1 VLVADDRVTTV
12 TVTVLP
18 SSAGRFR
25 ERLGRIVVLHWVRFA
40 LATAVALA
48 AAGVIIAA
56 AQQSTR
62 KSRPTAARRVVAAD
76 AERTA
81 IAAAYGYPYP
91 ARCLTIAI
99 FPANP
104 DYARADI
111 DRTEGCGRYHGYLNA
126 SFHRVDGTWRLEL
139 DEGQLFVPNSLLTA
153 CAVVGAGC
161 ARAGTPAC
169 FRRAVALHDPVARA
183 AFDRPMCA
191 RARAG

>member
-18 SSAGRFR
+18 SRAGRLR
-25 ERLGRIVVLHWVRFA
+25 ERLGGVLVVHRARLAV
-40 LATAVALA
+40 ATAVA
-48 AAGVIIAA
+48 IAVVGA
-56 AQQSTR
+56 LIATVEQSTR
-62 KSRPTAARRVVAAD
+62 KSPAAGARRATVPD
-76 AERTA
+76 AERAA

-91 ARCLTIAI
+91 ARCVTIAI

-111 DRTEGCGRYHGYLNA
+111 DRTTGCGRYHGYLNA

-153 CAVVGAGC
+153 CAVGTAGC
-161 ARAGTPAC
+161 ARAGTSAC
-169 FRRAVALHDPVARA
+169 FRRAVSLHDPVVRA
-183 AFDRPMCA
+183 AFDRPICA